1 METLGLGRTSRSGSK
16 ALGRASSAHDP
27 RTLRLTANAGPT
39 KCRLLAVRDLSYTD
53 SMKIALATLVAVSV
67 IGCGSPP
74 PANPASTTGS
84 EEHGKHKGEHG
95 DHHAELPPALKDFH
109 GVIKPVWHT
118 DAGAKRVEKACASAK
133 AMVEK
138 ATATNDAALVTASK
152 DLDAACAKDGKPD
165 VEAKLTAVHD
175 RFHALAKHEEKHEEK
190 H

>member
-1 METLGLGRTSRSGSK
+1 
-16 ALGRASSAHDP
+16 
-27 RTLRLTANAGPT
+27 
-39 KCRLLAVRDLSYTD
+39 
-53 SMKIALATLVAVSV
+53 MKIALATLVAVSLV
-67 IGCGSPP
+67 GCGSPP
-74 PANPASTTGS
+74 PANPATTTGS
-84 EEHGKHKGEHG
+84 EEHGKHKGEHKGEHG

-109 GVIKPVWHT
+109 GVIGPVWHT

-138 ATATNDAALVTASK
+138 ANATNDAALVTASK

-175 RFHALAKHEEKHEEK
+175 RFHALAKLEKHEEK